1 MKKMKNSKLKIRKPK
16 HIPKIKEYGIISQW
30 VLIYKSKSF
39 SKVMKMI
46 EEGNEE
52 HYANYTLSLERWE
65 KPVDNELF
73 LIRIYEDEN

>member
-1 MKKMKNSKLKIRKPK
+1 MKNSKLKIRKKNP
-16 HIPKIKEYGIISQW
+16 IRKIKEYGIVSQW

-52 HYANYTLSLERWE
+52 HYNNYIQSLERWE

-73 LIRIYEDEN
+73 LVKIYENEN

>member
-1 MKKMKNSKLKIRKPK
+1 MKMKNSKLKIRKKNP
-16 HIPKIKEYGIISQW
+16 IRKIKEYGIISQW
-30 VLIYKSKSF
+30 VLIYKTKSF

-46 EEGNEE
+46 EKGNEE

-65 KPVDNELF
+65 MPVDNELF